1 MALET
6 FKTLLDLA
14 PLVLSDLVNR
24 QGHKYNFIYSYLL
37 QIPHV
42 KTTRHGKQSLRYAA
56 PVLWNSLPDEYRQCT
71 HFNHFKAMISCWSG
85 KACSCVA
92 CKD

>member
-37 QIPHV
+37 QISHDI
-42 KTTRHGKQSLRYAA
+42 
-56 PVLWNSLPDEYRQCT
+56 VLEW
-71 HFNHFKAMISCWSG
+71 
-85 KACSCVA
+85 
-92 CKD
+92 

>member
-14 PLVLSDLVNR
+14 PPVLSDLINR
-24 QGHKYNFIYSYLL
+24 QGHKYNFIYSNLL

-42 KTTRHGKQSLRYAA
+42 KTTRHGKQSLRYSA